1 MRNAVL
7 SLVTLSLFLAACQRR
22 SQPEA
27 PQPPA
32 GGGDQ
37 IVIAPGG
44 GLGGTQITTGG
55 RAMWPPQGPNCE
67 RFVACCQ
74 QASSAMSDI
83 ALMCQMSV
91 ATTPVDCLRA
101 LGEVRQYLTERQ
113 APVPPVCA
121 GGPTPPTPPA
131 PPPTPTPPAPP
142 QPSPSPPVT
151 CASDAD
157 CPRLA
162 CGPCQSGD
170 VVTRFFTSINCMRN
184 PCPGSTAVCRS
195 GVCVV
200 R

>member
-1 MRNAVL
+1 MRTAITSLIAL
-7 SLVTLSLFLAACQRR
+7 SFAFAACQRR
-22 SQPEA
+22 GSQPEA
-27 PQPPA
+27 QQPPT

-55 RAMWPPQGPNCE
+55 RAVWPPQGPNCE

-74 QASSAMSDI
+74 QASSSMSDI

-91 ATTPVDCLRA
+91 ATPPVDCLRA

-113 APVPPVCA
+113 APVPPTCE
-121 GGPTPPTPPA
+121 GGTPPA
-131 PPPTPTPPAPP
+131 PPPPPAPP
-142 QPSPSPPVT
+142 QAPPPPAPSPPVT
-151 CASDAD
+151 CATDAD

-184 PCPGSTAVCRS
+184 PCPGSTAVCRN